1 MYDKYDECY
10 NLIPATGICHGKL
23 LKCKVNYYYICM
35 HKNKLMFLS
44 KFNNN
49 ANKFLRLCSA
59 LNFYLNRNEVYI
71 FIEYAQKF
79 ALYIRCSKKKS
90 IIFPFNFMQK

>member
-1 MYDKYDECY
+1 MYDKHDEYY

-23 LKCKVNYYYICM
+23 LKCKVNYYYIRM
-35 HKNKLMFLS
+35 RKSKLMFLS

-49 ANKFLRLCSA
+49 ANKFLRLSA
-59 LNFYLNRNEVYI
+59 LNFYLNRNDVYI

-79 ALYIRCSKKKS
+79 ALY
-90 IIFPFNFMQK
+90 M